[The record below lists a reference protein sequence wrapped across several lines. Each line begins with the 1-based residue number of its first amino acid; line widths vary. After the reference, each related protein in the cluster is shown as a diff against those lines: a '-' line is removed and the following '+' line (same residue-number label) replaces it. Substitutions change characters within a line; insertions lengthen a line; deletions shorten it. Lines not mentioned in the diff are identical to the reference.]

1 MVSEQ
6 IKEYV
11 SKKVEEYKEVIPEN
25 KLRELQSA
33 ITSLEIDIPLRKS
46 TGFSSWLRR
55 ST

>member
-25 KLRELQSA
+25 KLRRVT
-33 ITSLEIDIPLRKS
+33 IRYNVT
-46 TGFSSWLRR
+46 
-55 ST
+55 